1 MAPTPDDREPPTT
14 TAVWAA
20 LVTVYIVWGT
30 TYFSIR
36 IVNQTLPALLAAS
49 VRFLV
54 AGGLMFA
61 FTVRRGDVE
70 SDRPGRR
77 QWTAA
82 AIVGTALLLGGNGAV
97 AWSERT
103 TPSGLVALIIALVPL
118 WMAFLDAVVLGR
130 RPRPQVAAGLL
141 MGFAGAALLVGTS
154 AGGRI
159 PLVGLLF
166 AIGASISW
174 AAGSLYA
181 RTAPLPM
188 RPFVGIGMEMLCG
201 GVGLLIVGALAG
213 DVGRIHLERISLASV
228 LALAYLIVFGSFAG
242 FASYVWLLRNERTS
256 LVSTYAYVN
265 PVVAVFLGWAFLD
278 ESISLRTI
286 VAGAMVLAAVALII
300 ATRQERP
307 TPGAASGGEVSDEG
321 GDLGERE
328 LALERAGDAEHH
340 RLAEGP
346 GGDLQP
352 DG

>member
-1 MAPTPDDREPPTT
+1 MAPTAEDRERPTT

-36 IVNQTLPALLAAS
+36 IVNQTLPALVAAS
-49 VRFLV
+49 VRFLI
-54 AGGLMFA
+54 AGSLMFV

-70 SDRPGRR
+70 GDRPGRR
-77 QWTAA
+77 QWIAA
-82 AIVGTALLLGGNGAV
+82 AIIGTALLLGGNGGV
-97 AWSERT
+97 VWSERT

-118 WMAFLDAVVLGR
+118 WMALLDAVVLGR
-130 RPRPQVAAGLL
+130 RPRPQVALGLL

-154 AGGRI
+154 ASGRI
-159 PLVGLLF
+159 PLIGLLF
-166 AIGASISW
+166 AVGASISW

-181 RTAPLPM
+181 RSAPLPR

-201 GVGLLIVGALAG
+201 GVGLLIAGVLAG
-213 DVGRIHLERISLASV
+213 DLGRIHPERISLASV
-228 LALAYLIVFGSFAG
+228 IALSYLIVFGSFAG
-242 FASYVWLLRNERTS
+242 FASYVWLLRNARTS

-278 ESISLRTI
+278 ESISVRTVI
-286 VAGAMVLAAVALII
+286 AGAIVLAAVAIII
-300 ATRQERP
+300 ATREERP
-307 TPGAASGGEVSDEG
+307 TPEAASGGEPAEEG
-321 GDLGERE
+321 GNLGERD
-328 LALERAGDAEHH
+328 LALEGSGDAEHH
-340 RLAEGP
+340 RLPERR